1 MTIETF
7 LSDWESKSTQSD
19 SNSYIRNHENLEVS
33 IYQSARDDSTIRLS
47 SIRSTKPKNKEA
59 SKFLKWITKQADK
72 HQVKIT
78 SCITPFGW
86 KRETDLD
93 KDKLKAWFTK
103 NGFVIREKYP
113 EDWGYEMIRNPK

>member
-7 LSDWESKSTQSD
+7 LSDWEDKSTQSELKK
-19 SNSYIRNHENLEVS
+19 YLRNYGNLEVS

-47 SIRSTKPKNKEA
+47 SIRSNKPKNKEA
-59 SKFLKWITKQADK
+59 SKFLKWIVKLSDK

-78 SCITPFGW
+78 ACVNQFGW
-86 KRETDLD
+86 KRDTDLD
-93 KDKLKAWFTK
+93 KEKLKVWFTK

-113 EDWGYEMIRNPK
+113 EDWGYEMIRKPK